1 MRIAAAA
8 CRIFDWLEAGWE
20 APRTRRAI
28 GAWLVTLFVVALI
41 VIEMRRR
48 DWLPAALH
56 HVVPTNHL
64 TAVSAIFSLLLVIE
78 VAGLVFALAR
88 SVASSLGKQFE
99 LLALI
104 LIREAFIQFGHAG
117 EPIVWRGVAASVPH
131 ALADMAGAL
140 IVFALLVPYY
150 RIQRHRAITAHGGE
164 QESFVCA
171 KKVVS
176 MFLLG
181 TFVVLGASWLVRW
194 LTGDAPEMFFPTFY
208 TVLVLSDV
216 LIVLISLRYT
226 TTFDVVFRNAAFAA
240 ATILIRLA
248 LGAPPY
254 VSVAVSTGA
263 VLFALVTSMVYNA
276 WRDPG
281 APPAPVRSE

>member
-1 MRIAAAA
+1 MRAAAA
-8 CRIFDWLEAGWE
+8 VCRFFDWLEAGWE
-20 APRTRRAI
+20 APRTRRAL

-41 VIEMRRR
+41 VIEMSRRG
-48 DWLPAALH
+48 WLPAALH
-56 HVVPTNHL
+56 HLVPTNHL
-64 TAVSAIFSLLLVIE
+64 SAVSAIFSLLLVIE

-88 SVASSLGKQFE
+88 SVADSLGKQFE

-104 LIREAFIQFGHAG
+104 LIREAFMQFGHAG
-117 EPIVWRGVAASVPH
+117 EPIVWRGVAASIPH

-164 QESFVCA
+164 QASFVCA
-171 KKVVS
+171 KKIVSVV
-176 MFLLG
+176 LLG
-181 TFVVLGASWLVRW
+181 TFVVLGVSWLVRW
-194 LTGDAPEMFFPTFY
+194 LIGDAPEMFFPTFY

-240 ATILIRLA
+240 ATILMRLA

-276 WRDPG
+276 WRDPS
-281 APPAPVRSE
+281 APPTPVRFE

>member
-1 MRIAAAA
+1 MA
-8 CRIFDWLEAGWE
+8 
-20 APRTRRAI
+20 
-28 GAWLVTLFVVALI
+28 LFVGALV

-48 DWLPAALH
+48 GWLPAGLRDD
-56 HVVPTNHL
+56 VPANHL
-64 TAVSAIFSLLLVIE
+64 AAVSGIFSLLLVVE

-88 SVASSLGKQFE
+88 SVSDSLGKQFE

-104 LIREAFIQFGHAG
+104 LIREAFMQFGHVG
-117 EPIVWRGVAASVPH
+117 EPIVWSGIAATVPH

-150 RIQRHRAITAHGGE
+150 RVQQHQVITAHGGE
-164 QESFVCA
+164 QASFVCA

-176 MFLLG
+176 VFLLG
-181 TFVVLGASWLVRW
+181 TFIALGASWLIRHFA
-194 LTGDAPEMFFPTFY
+194 GEAPGMFFPTFY

-248 LGAPPY
+248 LSAPPY
-254 VSVAVSTGA
+254 ISVAVSTGA

-276 WRDPG
+276 WRGPG
-281 APPAPVRSE
+281 APPPRVQFE

>member
-1 MRIAAAA
+1 MRAASAA
-8 CRIFDWLEAGWE
+8 CRLFDWLEARWE
-20 APRTRRAI
+20 APRTRRAL
-28 GAWLVTLFVVALI
+28 GASLVALFVAALV
-41 VIEMRRR
+41 VIELRRR
-48 DWLPAALH
+48 GWLPAALH
-56 HVVPTNHL
+56 DDVPANHL
-64 TAVSAIFSLLLVIE
+64 SAVSAIFSLLLVVE

-88 SVASSLGKQFE
+88 SVADSLGKQFE

-104 LIREAFIQFGHAG
+104 LIREAFVQFGHAG
-117 EPIVWRGVAASVPH
+117 EPLVWGGIAATVPH

-150 RIQRHRAITAHGGE
+150 RVQQHHAITTHGGE
-164 QESFVCA
+164 QASFVCA

-176 MFLLG
+176 VFLLG
-181 TFVVLGASWLVRW
+181 TFIALGASWLIRRFA
-194 LTGDAPEMFFPTFY
+194 GEAPGMFFPTFY

-226 TTFDVVFRNAAFAA
+226 TTFNVVFRNAAFAA

-248 LGAPPY
+248 LSAPPY

-281 APPAPVRSE
+281 APPTPVQFE

>member
-1 MRIAAAA
+1 M
-8 CRIFDWLEAGWE
+8 CRLFDWLEARWE
-20 APRTRRAI
+20 APRTRRAL
-28 GAWLVTLFVVALI
+28 GALLVTLFVAVLV
-41 VIEMRRR
+41 VIEVRRR
-48 DWLPAALH
+48 GWLPAALRDD
-56 HVVPTNHL
+56 VPTNHL
-64 TAVSAIFSLLLVIE
+64 AAVSAIFGLLLVFE

-88 SVASSLGKQFE
+88 SVSDSLGKQFE

-104 LIREAFIQFGHAG
+104 LIREAFMQFGHAG
-117 EPIVWRGVAASVPH
+117 EPIVWSGIAGTVPH

-150 RIQRHRAITAHGGE
+150 RVQRHRAITAHGGE
-164 QESFVCA
+164 QASFVCA

-176 MFLLG
+176 VFLLG
-181 TFVVLGASWLVRW
+181 TFIALGVSWLIRRA
-194 LTGDAPEMFFPTFY
+194 TGEAPGMFFPTFY

-216 LIVLISLRYT
+216 LIVLISLRHA
-226 TTFDVVFRNAAFAA
+226 TTFHVVFRNAAFAA

-248 LGAPPY
+248 LSAPPY

-281 APPAPVRSE
+281 APPTPVRIE